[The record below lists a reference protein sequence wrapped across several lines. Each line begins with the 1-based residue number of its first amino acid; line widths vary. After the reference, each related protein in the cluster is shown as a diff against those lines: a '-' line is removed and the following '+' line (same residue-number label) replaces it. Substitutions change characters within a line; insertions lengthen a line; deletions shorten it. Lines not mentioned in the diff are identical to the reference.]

1 MNKFKSHFSFSK
13 QERSGIFFLLLIIVV
28 LQVLFFILKY
38 TSQTVEGN
46 VSVDKDTQVKIDE
59 LKAKSNQKDSLAMF
73 PFNPNFISDF
83 KGYTLGMSVEEIDR
97 LHAFRAKNEFV
108 NNADEFQKITQVS
121 DSLLLLISPYFKFP
135 EWTKTNSKR
144 RSKSAITSSQE
155 EKLDA
160 FGEAYQIK
168 DLNSATAE
176 DLKVI
181 RGIGDILSQR
191 IVKFRNRLGGF
202 IVDDQLFD
210 VYGLE
215 PEVVERT
222 FERFKVLS
230 QPQINK
236 ININKASAE
245 EISKL
250 IYLSYDVAADIVA
263 YRKING
269 SITSF
274 GELTKIEDFPKD
286 KIHRIEL
293 YLSL

>member
-28 LQVLFFILKY
+28 LQVVFFIVKY
-38 TSQTVEGN
+38 TSNNVEGN
-46 VSVDKDTQVKIDE
+46 LLVDKETQDKIDA
-59 LKAKSNQKDSLAMF
+59 LKDGANQKDSLGMY

-97 LHAFRAKNEFV
+97 LHTFRAKNEFV
-108 NNADEFQKITQVS
+108 NNADEFQNITQVS
-121 DSLLLLISPYFKFP
+121 DSLLQLISPYFKFP
-135 EWTKTNSKR
+135 EWTKTNPESGGKAA
-144 RSKSAITSSQE
+144 SASFQE
-155 EKLDA
+155 EELDVL
-160 FGEAYQIK
+160 GDAYQIK

-181 RGIGDILSQR
+181 RGIGDKLSQR

-215 PEVVERT
+215 PEIVERT

-230 QPQINK
+230 QPQIEK
-236 ININKASAE
+236 ININRASAK

-250 IYLSYDVAADIVA
+250 IYLSYDVASDIVA

-269 SITSF
+269 TITSF
-274 GELTKIEDFPKD
+274 GELTKIEDFPMD